1 MNKKKTPLYYS
12 IMETIKDSIINGV
25 YPINSLLPTE
35 TEFEKSLMLVK
46 LQ

>member
-1 MNKKKTPLYYS
+1 MNKKTPLYYS

-25 YPINSLLPTE
+25 YPINLK
-35 TEFEKSLMLVK
+35 KSLMLVK